1 MLYRNT
7 KLYLITIIIL
17 ITLKNV
23 LSQNVDL
30 EWVWQNPM
38 PNGNDLRGVQ
48 MLDENNIIVV
58 GGAGLIMQTSNA
70 GSFWTM
76 KYNTANVHWKFND
89 VFFIDQVTGW
99 AVGEG
104 DVHDD
109 ILVIAKTTDGGSSW
123 LRQNVANVTHAIPI
137 SVFFANADTGY
148 VAGEDGMFL
157 RTTNGG
163 FTWERKPV
171 WGGLVSPINDVYF
184 IDSKVG
190 WVVSQSAEVGLAL
203 KTTDAGETWNLQFSV
218 VFSMF
223 RTLFMVNAQVGYLG
237 GMGVYRTTN
246 GGINWVK
253 TPASPSG
260 SVRDMHFFNQDVGLT
275 VGADYI
281 WRTTNGGETWT
292 MVYPGQVNTE
302 LFSVSFID
310 EQNGF
315 VSGARGMV
323 LRTTDGG
330 LTWNELTNIYINIV
344 RLDDIHFVN
353 RQIGIVV
360 GDDGGK
366 IFRTS
371 NGGVSWNL
379 IESGITPVLRAVDFF
394 NENTGIAVGR
404 YGIIRRTTN
413 AGESWANPQVNQA
426 TEQLFGLHIFD
437 QTFACAVGEFTIV
450 TTTDAGLTWYKQ
462 SYTYPEWVMGVY
474 FVTRQKGFAVGTNG
488 KIFKTTN
495 GGVTW
500 VENATITPQ
509 NILRRVAFAD
519 ELYGIAV
526 GDLGTIARTTDGG
539 DTWAK
544 VQLSEPYLNSFF
556 TISFVSET
564 VGYAAGDGGI
574 ILKTTDSGATWIR
587 QASPTMH
594 RILGMHFISE
604 EQAAISGAFGQIILT
619 SNLAAPDF
627 SVNKD
632 QITFLNVPAGTA
644 RTDSLIVYNSGNGIL
659 EILNIES
666 TNNCFSILPTSATIL
681 ANDSALFVVQ
691 VNSDSIGFKEGEFI
705 FIHNGISSPD
715 SVRVSADIITNIND
729 DKDIKML
736 PKSFAL
742 HQNYPNPFNSSSIIK
757 FETPQTSRVT
767 ISVFNAL
774 GQKITVLLDS
784 EIQAGYH
791 SVVWNAE
798 NLPSGI
804 YFYQFSS
811 GNKNLIRKGIL
822 LK

>member
-1 MLYRNT
+1 MLLRST
-7 KLYLITIIIL
+7 KLYFIAMILLINLNTIIA
-17 ITLKNV
+17 
-23 LSQNVDL
+23 QNAGL

-70 GSFWTM
+70 GSFWSM
-76 KYNTANVHWKFND
+76 NYNTAAVHWKFND
-89 VFFIDQVTGW
+89 VFFIDELTGW

-109 ILVIAKTTDGGSSW
+109 ILVIAKTTDGGTNW
-123 LRQNVANVTHAIPI
+123 LRQNVATVNHAIPN

-148 VAGEDGMFL
+148 VAGENGMFL

-163 FTWERKPV
+163 LDWVQLSV
-171 WGGLVSPINDVYF
+171 WGGIVSPINDIYF
-184 IDSKVG
+184 INSETG
-190 WVVSQSAEVGLAL
+190 WAISQTAELGLAFL
-203 KTTDAGETWNLQFSV
+203 TTDAGESWEFKYWDGLT
-218 VFSMF
+218 MF
-223 RTLFMVNAQVGYLG
+223 RTIFMVDENVGYIG
-237 GMGVYRTTN
+237 GMGVYRTTD
-246 GGINWVK
+246 GGNNWAR
-253 TPASPSG
+253 TPATPSG
-260 SVRDMHFFNQDVGLT
+260 SIRDIYFFNHDVGLT

-281 WRTTNGGETWT
+281 WRTTNGGVTWV
-292 MVYPGQVNTE
+292 MVYPGQPNTE

-310 EQNGF
+310 ELNGF

-371 NGGVSWNL
+371 NGGVTWNL

-394 NENTGIAVGR
+394 NENIGIAVGR

-413 AGESWANPQVNQA
+413 SGESWANPQVNQA
-426 TEQLFGLHIFD
+426 SEQLFGLHIFD
-437 QTFACAVGEFTIV
+437 QTFACAVGENTIV

-462 SYTYPEWVMGVY
+462 SYTYPEWVMGVH
-474 FVTRQKGFAVGTNG
+474 FVTRQKGFAVGMNG

-495 GGVTW
+495 EGITW
-500 VENATITPQ
+500 LEAATITPQ

-519 ELYGIAV
+519 ELHGVAV

-539 DTWAK
+539 DSWAK

-556 TISFVSET
+556 AISFVNET
-564 VGYAAGDGGI
+564 VGYTAGDGGI
-574 ILKTTDSGATWIR
+574 ILKTTDAGASWIR

-594 RILGMHFISE
+594 RILGMHFMSE

-632 QITFLNVPAGTA
+632 QITFLNVPAGTL
-644 RTDSLIVYNSGNGIL
+644 RTDSLVVYNSGNGIL
-659 EILNIES
+659 EILNIVS
-666 TNNCFSILPTSATIL
+666 TNNCFSIIPTSATIL
-681 ANDSALFVVQ
+681 ANDSALFI
-691 VNSDSIGFKEGEFI
+691 VNVISDSLGFKEGKFI
-705 FIHNGISSPD
+705 FNHNGISSPD
-715 SVRVSADIITNIND
+715 SVLVSADIITNIND
-729 DKDIKML
+729 DNKML

-742 HQNYPNPFNSSSIIK
+742 NQNYPNPFNSSSIIQ
-757 FETPQTSRVT
+757 FEIPQTSHVT
-767 ISVFNAL
+767 ISVFNSL

-784 EIQAGYH
+784 EIGAGYH
-791 SVVWNAE
+791 SVVWNGD
-798 NLPSGI
+798 NLSSGV
-804 YFYQFSS
+804 YFYKFSS
-811 GNKNLIRKGIL
+811 GNTNLIRKGIL
-822 LK
+822 LR